1 MIIIQCSLLLN
12 SKDFSALWESIA
24 RMAAT
29 GVVLL
34 PPGCRLVNEVPPDTE
49 VVVVRNKKEG

>member
-1 MIIIQCSLLLN
+1 MIIIQCELLLN

-24 RMAAT
+24 RMAVT

-34 PPGCRLVNEVPPDTE
+34 PPGCTLVNEVPPDTE
-49 VVVVRNKKEG
+49 VVVVKKKEV